1 MSHTASPEFPAT
13 HPLAGL
19 ESWPKTGPVYG
30 LADDDDAPR
39 APTFWERLG
48 ERFRKS
54 PRGSSFNPGQARIW
68 Y

>member
-1 MSHTASPEFPAT
+1 MSQTVSQDFRSP

-19 ESWPKTGPVYG
+19 ESWPPTGPVYG
-30 LADDDDAPR
+30 LVEDEGALRPS
-39 APTFWERLG
+39 TLWVRLA

-54 PRGSSFNPGQARIW
+54 PQGESVNPGQARIW